1 MSEMSTDDALARL
14 LAGCEHVYTEAEL
27 KARLES
33 GRPMRVKLG
42 MDPSAPD
49 LHLGHSVVLRKL
61 RAFQDLGHTAVLII
75 GDYTARIGDPSGR
88 SKTRPVLTPRQVDAN
103 AETYFQQ
110 AEKILDVSPDKL
122 EIRRNSEWL
131 GGMNF
136 GDVLRLA
143 GKMTVARMLERDTFA
158 SRFKAGVEIY
168 IHEFLYPLM
177 QGQDSVAIH
186 SDVEL
191 GGTDQTFNNLV
202 GRELQRDAGQP
213 PQIVMILPILP
224 GLDGKEKMSKS
235 LDNYIAV
242 TDSPR
247 DMFGKTMSIP
257 DGLMGVWFELLTNLS
272 DEQRQDLLAGHPME
286 AKKRLAME
294 VGRAYHSAEAMDQA
308 CRWWHERFAE
318 RTRDFVDIPIP
329 ADALT
334 DGALAAWRLFQLA
347 HGKFQMAQEW
357 IISNSEAKRQVQ
369 GGAFEYAGEKITD
382 PQHLIRPTNG
392 DQFRAGRWRHGERI
406 KQPLHAVVQLM

>member
-1 MSEMSTDDALARL
+1 
-14 LAGCEHVYTEAEL
+14 
-27 KARLES
+27 
-33 GRPMRVKLG
+33 

-61 RAFQDLGHTAVLII
+61 RAFQDLGHKAVLII
-75 GDYTARIGDPSGR
+75 GDYTARIGDPTGR
-88 SKTRPVLTPRQVDAN
+88 SKTRPVLTDKQVDEN

-110 AEKILDVSPDKL
+110 AGKILDVSPDKL

-131 GGMNF
+131 ERMNF
-136 GDVLRLA
+136 GDVIRLA
-143 GKMTVARMLERDTFA
+143 GKMTVARMLERDTFQ
-158 SRFKAGVEIY
+158 SRYRAGVEIY
-168 IHEFLYPLM
+168 LHEFLYPLM
-177 QGQDSVAIH
+177 QGQDSVAIQ

-257 DGLMGVWFELLTNLS
+257 DELLGIWFELLTS
-272 DEQRQDLLAGHPME
+272 VPAEERRALLAGHPME
-286 AKKRLAME
+286 AKRRLATE
-294 VGRAYHSAEAMDQA
+294 IGRAYHSVEAMQQA
-308 CRWWHERFAE
+308 ADWWSEHFAK
-318 RTRDFVDIPIP
+318 RTRDFVEVPVP
-329 ADALT
+329 ADVLN
-334 DGALAAWRLFQLA
+334 DGAVPAWRLFQLA
-347 HGKFQMAQEW
+347 HGQSDSAW
-357 IISNSEAKRQVQ
+357 LVSNSEAKRQVQ
-369 GGAFEYAGEKITD
+369 GGAFEYADRKITD
-382 PQHLIRPTNG
+382 PQELVRPAEG
-392 DQFRAGRWRHGERI
+392 DRFRAGRWRRGERI
-406 KQPLHAVVQLM
+406 KQPLHAVVKLC